1 MKASELD
8 KNKPIKR
15 FQNLQCP
22 SMAGTST
29 GSDILILHGERT
41 TKQALAVRSGT
52 SSAVQRLKDHKGT
65 DIAS

>member
-8 KNKPIKR
+8 KPIKR

-29 GSDILILHGERT
+29 VSDILTLHGERT
-41 TKQALAVRSGT
+41 TKQALTMRSGA
-52 SSAVQRLKDHKGT
+52 SSAVKRLKDHKGT
-65 DIAS
+65 DTAS